1 MKLVKEQLCQ
11 LVLIVLKVFLRDDF
25 ENGCLLIL
33 AGYLVNPFL
42 DLSNR
47 TLTFG
52 IEVNDGLDAE
62 HSMLRFV
69 IAEQDLNI
77 TLTSFNFSI
86 LIFIDDHVL
95 LNLLGN
101 LKYEIDDISLL
112 QPLIVDEVFFNVEF
126 KVFVLE
132 KDLLHEHHQMFTVE
146 EVLVFKTM
154 FGPYAIYKLC
164 QQHCLVLPP
173 NSFQRQDPALT

>member
-33 AGYLVNPFL
+33 AGYLVNPLL

-47 TLTFG
+47 TLTLC
-52 IEVNDGLDAE
+52 IKVNDGLDAE

-77 TLTSFNFSI
+77 TLISFNFHI
-86 LIFIDDHVL
+86 LILINDHVL

-112 QPLIVDEVFFNVEF
+112 QPLIADLVFVNVEF
-126 KVFVLE
+126 QVLVLE
-132 KDLLHEHHQMFTVE
+132 KDLLHEHHQIVTSE
-146 EVLVFKTM
+146 EVLVFKAV
-154 FGPYAIYKLC
+154 FGPYAVYELC

-173 NSFQRQDPALT
+173 NSFQRQDAALT